1 MRDITTQ
8 DRSIAF
14 LIFGFLF
21 ACYLFTYTGVIDSSD
36 GLSMFATAESMVRR
50 GEIDSNQ
57 LLWMGNQ
64 QGNLGQDGELYS
76 RKGLGM
82 TLLVLPLL
90 WLARHGT
97 TIGLVQAA
105 MLLNPL
111 LTAWT
116 GALIYR
122 TGRRLG
128 WWRVTALATALIF
141 GLATLA
147 WPYTQTFFSDPV
159 CGFALFAAFYGLLS
173 YSQTG
178 RKLYLTGG
186 GLAWGLAYL
195 ARTINLVTLP
205 IFVLALL
212 VVLRQ
217 HEQMRQPEKAQ
228 PERAQSDGVTPI
240 WTYQLLLIKNWRPI
254 ISFFIPI
261 ALAGILS
268 LWWNGL
274 RYGNIWDNGYVATES
289 FTANWLIGISG
300 LLVGPARGI
309 IWYSPVLLL
318 GLLGGRW
325 FWQQARWVLGVALS
339 ISLVYVLLYG
349 KWYMWHGGYS
359 WGPRFIVPL
368 LPFLA
373 LFVGPAWEQLVQR
386 QQWGRTGRALAILL
400 AVLSV
405 GVQWLGMLIP
415 YSMVQDWLAAAVK
428 PLFASATFLRLGYSP
443 LILQWRFLH
452 AENFQ
457 LIWWRAGTF
466 DWVGFLLPLA
476 GILVGL
482 VLLRRQGQENH
493 PNQEKPSALNWFYA
507 LALCIITVVLLA
519 RYQNSVSGSDN
530 RNTATRIERMEQP
543 GDAILLLQ
551 PFQTQQFANVY
562 RGKLPVYGFFP
573 QNSLNSQDAAW
584 LVRLEHA
591 YPRLWV
597 IPDYTP
603 PEQSGWERPLR
614 TRDFL
619 LQESRLP
626 EPDKGRLALYALAD
640 AQAQP
645 LVETG
650 VGTIFGDPAGQDKGI
665 NEANGWLRL
674 KGYGVSAKTTPG
686 GPILLS
692 LRWQSLRPVK
702 FNYHVF
708 VHLLDAQGN
717 KIEQRDGQ
725 PVQWMRPISSWQP
738 GEEIIDHYAWLVPED
753 LPVGDYTIAVGMYD
767 PNSGQRLPISAGPK
781 DYAIELGPIT
791 VAANP

>member
-1 MRDITTQ
+1 MRDITAQ

-50 GEIDSNQ
+50 AEIDSNQ
-57 LLWMGNQ
+57 LLWMGSQ
-64 QGNLGQDGELYS
+64 QGNLGPDGDLYS

-82 TLLVLPLL
+82 TLLALPFI
-90 WLARHGT
+90 WFAQHWSA
-97 TIGLVQAA
+97 IGLVQAA
-105 MLLNPL
+105 MLLTPL

-122 TGRRLG
+122 TGRRLE
-128 WWRVTALATALIF
+128 WRRTTALATALLF

-159 CGFALFAAFYGLLS
+159 CGFALFAALYGLLS

-178 RKLYLTGG
+178 RKLYLTGS
-186 GLAWGLAYL
+186 GLAWALAYL
-195 ARTINLVTLP
+195 TRTINLVTLP
-205 IFVLALL
+205 IFVVALL
-212 VVLRQ
+212 VVLGQRQ
-217 HEQMRQPEKAQ
+217 QKRQSAGAPRDDAQ
-228 PERAQSDGVTPI
+228 QDAISSI
-240 WTYQLLLIKNWRPI
+240 ATYQLLITKNWRPI
-254 ISFFIPI
+254 ISFSIPVII
-261 ALAGILS
+261 AGLLS

-274 RYGNIWDNGYVATES
+274 RYGSIWDSGYVETES
-289 FTANWLIGISG
+289 FTANWLMGISG
-300 LLVGPARGI
+300 LLIGPARGI

-325 FWQQARWVLGVALS
+325 FWRQARWVLGVALS
-339 ISLVYVLLYG
+339 ITLVYVLLYG

-368 LPFLA
+368 MPFLA
-373 LFVGPAWEQLVQR
+373 LLIGPAWAQLVQDR
-386 QQWGRTGRALAILL
+386 AWGWAGRTLAILL
-400 AVLSV
+400 ALFSI

-415 YSMVQDWLAAAVK
+415 YSLVQDWLAAAVK
-428 PLFASATFLRLGYSP
+428 PLFAPETFLRIGYSP
-443 LILQWRFLH
+443 LILQWRFLTK
-452 AENFQ
+452 ANLE
-457 LIWWRAGTF
+457 LAWWRAGTF
-466 DWVGFLLPLA
+466 DWIGFLMPLS

-482 VLLRRQGQENH
+482 VLIRRQAKTNQAEAI
-493 PNQEKPSALNWFYA
+493 PNAPNWLYA
-507 LALCIITVVLLA
+507 LALCIIAVAMLTH
-519 RYQNSVSGSDN
+519 YQIDLSGTDN
-530 RNTATRIERMEQP
+530 RNAADRIERMEQR

-573 QNSLNSQDAAW
+573 ENSLKTPEAAW
-584 LVRLEHA
+584 LVRLEHT
-591 YPRLWV
+591 YQRLWV

-626 EPDKGRLALYALAD
+626 ESDTGRVALYALTD
-640 AQAQP
+640 AQTQQ

-650 VGTIFGDPAGQDKGI
+650 LGTIFGDPAAQAGI
-665 NEANGWLRL
+665 SEANGWLRL
-674 KGYGVSAKTTPG
+674 KGYGMTAKTTPG
-686 GPILLS
+686 GAILLS
-692 LRWQSLRPVK
+692 LRWQSLRQVD

-708 VHLLDAQGN
+708 VHLLDAKGN

-725 PVQWMRPISSWQP
+725 PVQWMRPVSSWRP
-738 GEEIIDHYAWLVPED
+738 GEEIVDHYGLLVPDD

-791 VAANP
+791 VAPNP